1 MLKKI
6 IISGILAASAALAH
20 AESPA
25 PSRWAFTWTGFYL
38 DMESSFKPN
47 ASWSGTFGGVDA
59 NHDGV
64 LALNELTELTIEG
77 VDYATCQGNCG
88 VTSFS
93 YVPGGELSF
102 LAGERHSWSDNE
114 WPYYYAS
121 SLEYEAGVAIRFADQ
136 FGMHY
141 ESWTYFF
148 TPQTVTTITRLA
160 PVPEPESFAMLGA
173 GLLLLAG
180 VARSR
185 KNRAA
190 QRDAAVAG

>member
-6 IISGILAASAALAH
+6 IISSILAAGATLAH
-20 AESPA
+20 ADTPT
-25 PSRWAFTWTGFYL
+25 PSRWAFSWTGFYL
-38 DMESSFKPN
+38 DVESRFLPGFTFG
-47 ASWSGTFGGVDA
+47 GTFGGVDA

-64 LALNELTELTIEG
+64 IALNELTELNISG
-77 VDYATCQGNCG
+77 IDYATCHDSCG

-93 YVPGGELSF
+93 YVPGGALKF
-102 LAGERHSWSDNE
+102 LASEVTVWGT
-114 WPYYYAS
+114 PPGGYYVS
-121 SLEYEAGVAIRFADQ
+121 GVEYEAGVAIRFSNQ
-136 FGMHY
+136 YGMLHDD
-141 ESWTYFF
+141 WTYFF

-180 VARSR
+180 VARARKSR
-185 KNRAA
+185 TA